1 MTIESTVCVTPRCD
15 RCHVPALDPAGT
27 AHHWPTEAAALTDLS
42 GPVWGWLAAPG
53 TQICSAC
60 LAALTCQARGHDWGR
75 WQDLPQACGPDGE
88 DLLIRLCTR
97 CGRDEV
103 TDSACLTSA
112 GRHR

>member
-53 TQICSAC
+53 TPD
-60 LAALTCQARGHDWGR
+60 LLGLPGR
-75 WQDLPQACGPDGE
+75 ADLPGPGP
-88 DLLIRLCTR
+88 RLGT
-97 CGRDEV
+97 
-103 TDSACLTSA
+103 LA
-112 GRHR
+112 GPAPGMRPRRRGPADPPLHPMRP